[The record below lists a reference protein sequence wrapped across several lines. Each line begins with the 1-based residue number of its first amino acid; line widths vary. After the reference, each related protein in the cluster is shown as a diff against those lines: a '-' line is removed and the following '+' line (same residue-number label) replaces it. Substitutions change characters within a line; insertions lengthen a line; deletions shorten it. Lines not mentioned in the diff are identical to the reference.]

1 MQVAGR
7 EVSKDTVFRFSLGT
21 ILIVVVTVW
30 TALGIGR
37 PLFASDLKN
46 FEDKIDAA
54 VATAAVAQTNTS
66 IQILNIRRQALQSD
80 LRQANRDV
88 RQNPDADWAQD
99 DVADITEDIH
109 QIDLKI
115 ACYRTK
121 GCEVESD
128 I

>member
-7 EVSKDTVFRFSLGT
+7 EVSKDTMVRLSVGT
-21 ILIVVVTVW
+21 IIVMLVTVW

-37 PLFASDLKN
+37 PLFASDLHN
-46 FEDKIDAA
+46 FNLKIDAA
-54 VATAAVAQTNTS
+54 VEAAAVAQTNTS

-88 RQNPDADWAQD
+88 RQNPDADWAED
-99 DVADITEDIH
+99 DLADINEDIR

-115 ACYRTK
+115 ACYRTA
-121 GCEVESD
+121 GCQVESD